1 MSSENKL
8 TLSNKDTI
16 ESQND
21 IHPGHCTAGIKCP
34 WAFIMDILRLP
45 LCGECGY
52 IGFRVKDSNKQI
64 YHLSRFKYIGLSR
77 NKKNTVIGFAATGNK
92 RKEDLIMVAI
102 GTEVLE
108 TVTDSIKIALGFE
121 FPPRGPTSAELDDC
135 DACMLAIGMDIK

>member
-1 MSSENKL
+1 MSPENKL

-77 NKKNTVIGFAATGNK
+77 NKKNIVIGFAPTGNEYKKDVLMTSTPTSQLKSMADAFKIATGSK
-92 RKEDLIMVAI
+92 VP
-102 GTEVLE
+102 V
-108 TVTDSIKIALGFE
+108 
-121 FPPRGPTSAELDDC
+121 RGPSNAELDFC
-135 DACMLAIGMDIK
+135 DECMLSIGLDIK